1 MLQNCER
8 FIREQQAQY
17 QGWMAVIANI
27 EDTLGSVRRSQ
38 FAGKDF

>member
-1 MLQNCER
+1 MIQNCEQ

-27 EDTLGSVRRSQ
+27 EDTLSFV
-38 FAGKDF
+38 